1 MGKKEKLVQRIKT
14 LPNDFSF
21 DELCTLLS
29 SLGFEQMNM
38 GKTSGARLRFVREDC
53 VIVMHKPHP
62 GNELKQY
69 QIRQVI
75 SVLESEGLI

>member
-1 MGKKEKLVQRIKT
+1 MGKKEKLIQRIKT
-14 LPNDFSF
+14 VHNDFSF

-29 SLGFEQMNM
+29 SIGFEQLNM
-38 GKTSGARLRFVREDC
+38 GRTSGSRLRFVYGEC

-69 QIRQVI
+69 QVRQVI